1 MPTILAEPVAEL
13 RNVARDARGCQRCPL
28 YKMGTQTVFGA
39 GPADARVMLVGEQPG
54 DVEDRRGLPFVG
66 PAGRLLD
73 QAIETAGLNR
83 DRMYVT
89 NAVKHFKHVERGK
102 RRLHQ
107 KPNVYEIDRCKWW
120 LDLELEIIAPK
131 LTVALGATAVRSLTG
146 RPGKIEQMR
155 SHIRETSDGRP
166 LLVTVHPSAILR
178 LREDDM
184 RTREMRRFV
193 ADLEMIA
200 DIVPSARR

>member
-1 MPTILAEPVAEL
+1 MSTVLAESDPEL
-13 RNVARDARGCQRCPL
+13 RNVAQDARSCQRCPL

-155 SHIRETSDGRP
+155 GHIRETSDGRP

-184 RTREMRRFV
+184 RIREMRRFV

>member
-1 MPTILAEPVAEL
+1 MSTVLAKPDAEL

-28 YKMGTQTVFGA
+28 YKMGTQTVFGT
-39 GPADARVMLVGEQPG
+39 GPSDARVMLVGEQPG

-107 KPNVYEIDRCKWW
+107 KPNVSEIDRCKWW

-184 RTREMRRFV
+184 RMREMRRFV

>member
-1 MPTILAEPVAEL
+1 MPTVLAEPDAEL
-13 RNVARDARGCQRCPL
+13 RNLARDARGCQRCPL

-73 QAIETAGLNR
+73 QAIETAGLKR

-184 RTREMRRFV
+184 RIREMRRFV

>member
-1 MPTILAEPVAEL
+1 MPTDLSEPDVEL
-13 RNVARDARGCQRCPL
+13 RDVAQDARDCQRCPL
-28 YKMGTQTVFGA
+28 YKLGTQTVFGS
-39 GPADARVMLVGEQPG
+39 GSSGARVVLVGEQPG

-73 QAIETAGLNR
+73 QALEAAGLNR

-89 NAVKHFKHVERGK
+89 NAVKHFKYVERGK

-107 KPNVYEIDRCKWW
+107 RPNVYEIDRCKWW
-120 LDLELEIIAPK
+120 LDLELGIISPK

-155 SHIRETSDGRP
+155 GHVWETSDGRP
-166 LLVTVHPSAILR
+166 LLVTVHPSALLR
-178 LREDDM
+178 LRED
-184 RTREMRRFV
+184 EMRRRGMTRFV
-193 ADLEMIA
+193 ADLQMVG
-200 DIVPSARR
+200 DIVPSVRR

>member
-1 MPTILAEPVAEL
+1 MPTILAEPDAEL

-28 YKMGTQTVFGA
+28 YKMGTQTVFGT
-39 GPADARVMLVGEQPG
+39 GPSDARVMLVGEQPG

-107 KPNVYEIDRCKWW
+107 KPNVSEIDRCKWW

-184 RTREMRRFV
+184 RMREMRRFV

>member
-1 MPTILAEPVAEL
+1 MPTVLAESDAEL
-13 RNVARDARGCQRCPL
+13 RNAAEDARGCQRCPL
-28 YKMGTQTVFGA
+28 YKLGTQTVFGT

-73 QAIETAGLNR
+73 QAIEAAGLNR

-89 NAVKHFKHVERGK
+89 NAVKHFKYVARGK

-120 LDLELEIIAPK
+120 LDLELEMIAPK
-131 LTVALGATAVRSLTG
+131 LTVALGVTDCALADRTTGQDRTDAQPYPGDIRRSAAFGDRASFRDPAL
-146 RPGKIEQMR
+146 
-155 SHIRETSDGRP
+155 
-166 LLVTVHPSAILR
+166 A
-178 LREDDM
+178 
-184 RTREMRRFV
+184 
-193 ADLEMIA
+193 
-200 DIVPSARR
+200 

>member
-1 MPTILAEPVAEL
+1 MPTVLAEPDAEL
-13 RNVARDARGCQRCPL
+13 RNAAEDARGCQRCPL
-28 YKMGTQTVFGA
+28 YKLGTQTVFGT

-73 QAIETAGLNR
+73 QAIEAAGLNR

-89 NAVKHFKHVERGK
+89 NAVKHFKHVARGK

-120 LDLELEIIAPK
+120 LDLELEMIAPK

-146 RPGKIEQMR
+146 RPGKIEPMR

-184 RTREMRRFV
+184 RAREMRRFV

>member
-1 MPTILAEPVAEL
+1 MPTVLAEPDAEL

-28 YKMGTQTVFGA
+28 YKMGTQTVFGT

-193 ADLEMIA
+193 ADLEMIG